1 MAKNYPSHSN
11 YLKLYEW
18 NEGKL
23 VDLRKAISL
32 PALDEVAQRTTT
44 LESKVEKSEKKIEKL
59 EEHGASSCLEYH

>member
-11 YLKLYEW
+11 FLKLYEW

-32 PALDEVAQRTTT
+32 PALDEVAQRTTS
-44 LESKVEKSEKKIEKL
+44 LEQKASQAEKKIEKL
-59 EEHGASSCLEYH
+59 EEGN

>member
-32 PALDEVAQRTTT
+32 PALDVVASKTAA
-44 LESKVEKSEKKIEKL
+44 LESKVEKTEKKIEKL
-59 EEHGASSCLEYH
+59 EEGN

>member
-11 YLKLYEW
+11 FLKLYEW

-44 LESKVEKSEKKIEKL
+44 LEQKASQAEKKIEKL
-59 EEHGASSCLEYH
+59 EEGN